1 MVVLTRLQ
9 AVPLSVLTSPFT
21 IDAQS
26 QLQPDPSDETTALL
40 RVLIHEAEK
49 PAFGKDVPTVPQWT
63 DPPHAIVL
71 AQAILY
77 AVLATSLHIPRD
89 ARQAMVESIHFHRYA
104 WDPRR
109 SQLEP
114 QRRRHRRV
122 VLRPCDDDIAVGA
135 ASCPAVPF

>member
-49 PAFGKDVPTVPQWT
+49 PAFGNDVPTVPQWT

-71 AQAILY
+71 AKAILY
-77 AVLATSLHIPRD
+77 ASL
-89 ARQAMVESIHFHRYA
+89 
-104 WDPRR
+104 
-109 SQLEP
+109 
-114 QRRRHRRV
+114 
-122 VLRPCDDDIAVGA
+122 A
-135 ASCPAVPF
+135 ASILFKLFAMLGKQWLNRYTSTDMRGTPVDRS